1 MVESEVDRLFEILE
15 KNIKADNKDAIVDYC
30 TRLLGYS
37 HLLGEKT
44 QASLFLTKGI
54 TLLKL
59 QHYTL
64 ALLNVK
70 RAIAIN
76 TDGNNNDG
84 LLALEYVKKK
94 IME

>member
-1 MVESEVDRLFEILE
+1 MVENKIDTLFEMLE
-15 KNIKADNKDAIVDYC
+15 KNIKDDNKQAIVDNC

-37 HLLGEKT
+37 HFLAEKT
-44 QASLFLTKGI
+44 QVRLFITKGI

-59 QHYTL
+59 EHYTL

-76 TDGNNNDG
+76 TDSSNKVAQV
-84 LLALEYVKKK
+84 ALECIKLKL
-94 IME
+94 ME

>member
-15 KNIKADNKDAIVDYC
+15 KNIKADNKDAIVDSC

-37 HLLGEKT
+37 NFLSEKT
-44 QASLFLTKGI
+44 QVTLFLAKGI

-59 QHYTL
+59 HHYTL

-70 RAIAIN
+70 QALAICPE
-76 TDGNNNDG
+76 NNDLG
-84 LLALEYVKKK
+84 QKTLEYVKQR